1 MKSKNLLNI
10 FDIRIFFEYIPR
22 IILHSNYQYENVG
35 VDDLIKQYIFSSGIE
50 NSIDEFGEKL
60 CYCGHTNKCSCSN
73 PDLNLF
79 NESLK
84 NRTIILNDKNNGWI
98 KK

>member
-1 MKSKNLLNI
+1 MVSFGDHI
-10 FDIRIFFEYIPR
+10 YFSYIMPY
-22 IILHSNYQYENVG
+22 I
-35 VDDLIKQYIFSSGIE
+35 LIKGKMRDFEKWIKLRE